1 MIAIHVNGE
10 ALEFEGTTV
19 EQLVQHLGIARQGVA
34 IAVNADVVPRSLWS
48 EQVLNSG
55 DRVELVTAAA
65 GG

>member
-34 IAVNADVVPRSLWS
+34 IAVNASS
-48 EQVLNSG
+48 QVADCNLPS
-55 DRVELVTAAA
+55 RRT
-65 GG
+65 

>member
-48 EQVLNSG
+48 EQVMNSG

>member
-10 ALEFEGTTV
+10 ALEFAGTNV

-48 EQVLNSG
+48 EHVLNSG
-55 DRVELVTAAA
+55 DRVEVVTAAA

>member
-48 EQVLNSG
+48 EQVLNAG

>member
-1 MIAIHVNGE
+1 MIAIQVNGE

-48 EQVLNSG
+48 EQVMNSG

>member
-1 MIAIHVNGE
+1 VITIHVNGE

-34 IAVNADVVPRSLWS
+34 IAVNGDVVPRSLWS
-48 EQVLNSG
+48 EHVLHSG
-55 DRVELVTAAA
+55 ERVELVTAAA